1 MCVQREEAQAVA
13 GQVETRSLSYR
24 WGNSKTKWR
33 IIQRCSTICCHTTYD
48 TLLTW
53 PPDGDTYKRMQRE
66 DGSESKRHGDTNAT
80 GGKAV
85 ATEKRKR
92 ERNQTR
98 QSTAEREQQRKSRCD
113 SLPPLI
119 SSSRQRQ
126 RRKQHK
132 RQQRNYKQEGNSDRG
147 ICGICR
153 TEGGRE
159 KANPDSRGNR
169 RTNCRSKRS
178 TKQEPPR

>member
-1 MCVQREEAQAVA
+1 VCAER
-13 GQVETRSLSYR
+13 RSTS
-24 WGNSKTKWR
+24 GCGSGGDKKPV
-33 IIQRCSTICCHTTYD
+33 ISVGKQQDEMAHHTTMLNH
-48 TLLTW
+48 LLPHDVRHALDMATRRRHVQTNAT
-53 PPDGDTYKRMQRE
+53 GRR
-66 DGSESKRHGDTNAT
+66 SESKRHGDTNAT